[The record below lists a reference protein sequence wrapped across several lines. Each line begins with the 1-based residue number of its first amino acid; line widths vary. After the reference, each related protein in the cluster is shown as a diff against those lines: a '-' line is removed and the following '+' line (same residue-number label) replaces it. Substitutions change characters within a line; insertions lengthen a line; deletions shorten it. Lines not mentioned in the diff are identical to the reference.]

1 MALRPHKITMD
12 AVWHTRVSVL
22 RIPVVRAALHY
33 PDGIAIYLAY
43 DAVAVIDPP
52 APIAWKLS
60 CQSFGLSDTI
70 IAITFNV
77 FKNL

>member
-22 RIPVVRAALHY
+22 RIPVVRAALYY

-43 DAVAVIDPP
+43 DAVTVI
-52 APIAWKLS
+52 
-60 CQSFGLSDTI
+60 GL
-70 IAITFNV
+70 
-77 FKNL
+77 

>member
-1 MALRPHKITMD
+1 MRHRAQMALRPRKITMD

-43 DAVAVIDPP
+43 DAVAVIG
-52 APIAWKLS
+52 L
-60 CQSFGLSDTI
+60 QSSIRL
-70 IAITFNV
+70 
-77 FKNL
+77 LQ